1 MWSKVRVDEKNFV
14 IYIDED
20 YKNNEV
26 LMHDINQY
34 FIDYRGD
41 SLSDYEIQYVSN
53 KELYYI
59 SETLKYD
66 IQDNTCLFD
75 Y

>member
-26 LMHDINQY
+26 LLHDINKY

-41 SLSDYEIQYVSN
+41 SISDYEIQYVSN

-59 SETLKYD
+59 SETLKND
-66 IQDNTCLFD
+66 IRNNTCLFD